1 MLRVAIVDA
10 EGKKVE
16 PKEITSAA
24 ELTSLA
30 DQARK
35 LIRDC
40 EQLATAMRQKTAP
53 APGRVPYS

>member
-1 MLRVAIVDA
+1 
-10 EGKKVE
+10 
-16 PKEITSAA
+16 
-24 ELTSLA
+24 LTSLA